1 MGFDGLISFLIR
13 NLPNDAFDDIDL
25 KINHNKLLSKYVMID
40 ISFILYNC
48 YLEVEDDINNILKYI
63 CGLSCS
69 NYTKIL
75 NLIETQLMGTHWKN
89 ININLDG
96 GDQSEIC
103 KNFIKQINQNN
114 NEILDKIM
122 LKNVGEKLKTLL
134 SNIFSLEFVDEVVLF
149 FDSIPS
155 YSKILEQRKR
165 RLKNYLESQNR
176 KEYYKEYF
184 TNLKSRI
191 IQDETEEF
199 EYDYF
204 CWISNK
210 FNCNKIIDSNSNFIK
225 KLKEYLTN
233 ELKFEDSNKVKIKV
247 DEEEYGEADYKIFKY
262 ISLNNLE
269 DVVTILSCDSDLVY
283 QIITQQLNYLTMDK
297 STNLNLCK
305 FYINSFDHCQHYN
318 ANKIID
324 NLNNNYKECNNVSN
338 PGEFCLDFMIIL
350 NFFGNDL
357 LPSSFEIGPELSL
370 NTLMKAH
377 YFSLGKEDKS
387 LISNY
392 LSEDGDMK
400 PFKKLD
406 LLNLKNFLKEIS
418 KTSIFTKIILLRF
431 YKIPYNIV
439 SIFTD
444 KLNFDLLD
452 VKNFMEEYLILKGF
466 IEIEKKKNIL
476 DKNDIRLIKY
486 EKFKLKCMEKFL
498 DSQNDNVSDV
508 KSETSDKNKV
518 DTTSQAEDN
527 NESIDPTS
535 LNQIDFKD
543 GLSQNELFLNFVEKN
558 LNNPLKSYNYNNN
571 ITNFLI
577 QLENLLDDYLDY
589 LDLDNLGLLNSSE
602 NLELEYNMYQN
613 LYNYISSK
621 SNLDRGTYSN
631 FKLLGN
637 DNFSKNTV
645 NIEMNTLDTNNNKG
659 TQEDSIKSEWRLRGS
674 DSLSESNDDEILI
687 DFNLKM
693 EDSPDEQVENYLL
706 VLSYIVKS
714 FFNDMCNYVSTNLT
728 VYKYDN
734 VPSISNLISFL
745 DKNNL
750 IELSK
755 KFDDEI
761 NNNVLSKDK
770 YFNPI
775 LHHLIITPYLLESN
789 YLNMM
794 TNKHILNE
802 LINNFDSILS
812 NIWNYQCFNFEF
824 IKSNKFIKDRL
835 KYIDPKLI
843 LKSWNDL
850 LIKMHK
856 IQKLDVK
863 ENFLLEF

>member
-518 DTTSQAEDN
+518 DTTSQVEDN
-527 NESIDPTS
+527 NESIDSTS

-543 GLSQNELFLNFVEKN
+543 GLSQNELFLNFLEKN

-659 TQEDSIKSEWRLRGS
+659 TQEDSMKSEWRLRGS